1 MRYRLGE
8 NSYGKAETR
17 LLRVTRHADRDQIK
31 DLNVSVSLSG
41 DFDAAHYEGDNA
53 HILPTDSQKNTI
65 FAFAREAAIGEIEDF
80 GLRLARH
87 FVRSAGPVRRARVEI
102 EEYPWAPITVGG
114 EPDPHA
120 FMRTTR
126 ERRTAS
132 VTWDEAGTAEVTS
145 GLADAVVL
153 KSAGSEFWG
162 FARDRFTTLEET
174 RDRLLATAINA
185 RWQHSTVDVAWAQS
199 FSGARQALLEAFAQ
213 HYSLSLQQTLY
224 EMGKAVLQA
233 RQEIAEVRLQLPNKH
248 HYAVDLTPFGLSNE
262 NEVFY
267 AADRPYGLIEATVR
281 RELPSSGD

>member
-1 MRYRLGE
+1 MTGVRYRLGA

-41 DFDAAHYEGDNA
+41 DFDAVHYEGDNA
-53 HILPTDSQKNTI
+53 HVLPTDSQKNTI
-65 FAFAREAAIGEIEDF
+65 FAFAREAPIGEIEEF

-87 FVRSAGPVRRARVEI
+87 FVSSADPVHRARVEI
-102 EEYPWAPITVGG
+102 EEYLWAPITVAG
-114 EPDPHA
+114 EPHPDA
-120 FMRTTR
+120 FVRTTG

-132 VTWDEAGTAEVTS
+132 VTCDATGTAEVTS

-162 FARDRFTTLEET
+162 FARDRYTTLEET
-174 RDRLLATAINA
+174 RDRILATAINA
-185 RWQHSTVDVAWAQS
+185 RWQHSTVDVGWAES

-213 HYSLSLQQTLY
+213 HHSLSLQQTLF
-224 EMGKAVLQA
+224 EMGKAVLEV
-233 RQEIAEVRLQLPNKH
+233 RQEIAEIRLELPNKH
-248 HYAVDLTPFGLSNE
+248 YNSVDLTPFGLSNE
-262 NEVFY
+262 NAVFH

-281 RELPSSGD
+281 RELP